1 MPSGEDGSVTG
12 WIGHLKASDHDDAG
26 PHWDRYF
33 ERFVRS
39 ARARLPDTRRPSSA
53 GDEED
58 ATLSA
63 FDNRCQGAFRG
74 RFPRLEVRPNFR
86 RLSVRIPAGKAADQV
101 RARGA

>member
-63 FDNRCQGAFRG
+63 FDNRWQA
-74 RFPRLEVRPNFR
+74 P
-86 RLSVRIPAGKAADQV
+86 SVAVPPGSRS
-101 RARGA
+101 ARTSGGCR